1 MTSDPCSGLTTSCK
15 QVATAPISPQ
25 DCYKHARCEQDKEEE
40 EKDEE
45 DEENDEDEDNKDNK
59 DNKDEDDDED
69 EEDNEDKVD
78 EDVQGESDDDPTKSE
93 FSEFLI

>member
-1 MTSDPCSGLTTSCK
+1 MTSDPCSGLSTSCK
-15 QVATAPISPQ
+15 WVATAPISPW

-45 DEENDEDEDNKDNK
+45 DEENDEDKDNK
-59 DNKDEDDDED
+59 DNKDEE
-69 EEDNEDKVD
+69 VD
-78 EDVQGESDDDPTKSE
+78 EDVQGESDNDPTKSK

>member
-1 MTSDPCSGLTTSCK
+1 MTSDPCSGLSTSCK

-25 DCYKHARCEQDKEEE
+25 DRYKHARHEQDKEEE

-45 DEENDEDEDNKDNK
+45 DEENDEDNED
-59 DNKDEDDDED
+59 EEDDED
-69 EEDNEDKVD
+69 EVD
-78 EDVQGESDDDPTKSE
+78 EDVQGESDDDPTKSK